1 MLILTIKKADNQLVS
16 LVKPKKKKNN
26 INFFLKYLG
35 VLPEFAVSTDM
46 LQKP

>member
-16 LVKPKKKKNN
+16 LVKLKKKNN

-35 VLPEFAVSTDM
+35 VLPEFAVSTNM